1 MPPNLNTISDN
12 LILKRNDIYE
22 KLYQHTIQRSNCLG
36 RNDPRIS
43 SKPCQQ
49 IQLLEM
55 IMGTEL
61 LTIQITI
68 FGAILLIYMAK
79 EFNK

>member
-1 MPPNLNTISDN
+1 
-12 LILKRNDIYE
+12 
-22 KLYQHTIQRSNCLG
+22 LG

-49 IQLLEM
+49 IPLLEV
-55 IMGTEL
+55 IMDIEL
-61 LTIQITI
+61 AAIQIII
-68 FGAILLIYMAK
+68 FGVIILMYMAE